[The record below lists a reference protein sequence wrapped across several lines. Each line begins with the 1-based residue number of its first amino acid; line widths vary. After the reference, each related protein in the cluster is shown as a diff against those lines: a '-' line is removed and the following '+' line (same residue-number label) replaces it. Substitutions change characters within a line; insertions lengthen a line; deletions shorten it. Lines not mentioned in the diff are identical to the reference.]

1 MTRLLYITPEQAQT
15 ARFAKLARFLNSRG
29 LCRLVAIDEAH
40 CVSQWGHDFR
50 PDYLKLGYLREL
62 IPFARY
68 VALTATA
75 TKKVQ
80 DDVIRILKMKDAK
93 IFRTGCTREN
103 LFYDVKM
110 KDLIANPHQHLAQY
124 VRENIGKRSD
134 DGYFEG
140 SGIVYCFKREDCD
153 ELSVALNRL
162 GILAEPYHAGKEL

>member
-1 MTRLLYITPEQAQT
+1 MVPPFGFFSRIHGKGLICKVILIELINRLVTRLLYITPEQAQT

-80 DDVIRILKMKDAK
+80 DDVIRILKMKNAK

-124 VRENIGKRSD
+124 VR
-134 DGYFEG
+134 
-140 SGIVYCFKREDCD
+140 
-153 ELSVALNRL
+153 SVFF
-162 GILAEPYHAGKEL
+162 